1 MNLDYVLEVAESN
14 SLDNILGVIYTVYL
28 SKREKNLYNMMSLYV
43 NGKSQRELG
52 ILFNLHQ
59 DKVSNY
65 LKKLRKKLRRIYT
78 TLTVHNE
85 ELKEMKSYLLTV
97 LSKQQMEVVELLML
111 GNKKI
116 RIAEKFDCSA
126 AHITAVIARIYKKL
140 PDERSIQ
147 LEQLINDLQ

>member
-1 MNLDYVLEVAESN
+1 MNLDYVLDVADSRK
-14 SLDNILGVIYTVYL
+14 LDILLGVIYNVYL

-65 LKKLRKKLRRIYT
+65 LKKLRKKLKRVYT
-78 TLTVHNE
+78 TLTTRTD
-85 ELKEMKSYLLTV
+85 ELKELKDYLITV
-97 LSKQQMEVVELLML
+97 LSKQQMEVVELLLL

-116 RIAEKFDCSA
+116 RIAEKFGCSA
-126 AHITAVIARIYKKL
+126 AHITAVIVRIHRKL
-140 PDERSIQ
+140 PDERSFQ